1 MHVLHILLTGKWDPI
16 SLLDDNDL
24 WISSQSFINATGHAV
39 SAAEAINSIL
49 EYDPGLEFMPFFFGV
64 YLLQGSFLLLL
75 IADKLQVIPLRYFW
89 WTNSWQSQ
97 VEASPSVVKACE
109 TIVRAH
115 EACVVTLNTEYQ
127 RNFRKVMRSALAQVR
142 GRIPEDF
149 GEQQLRR
156 REVLALYRWTGDGT
170 GLAL

>member
-1 MHVLHILLTGKWDPI
+1 
-16 SLLDDNDL
+16 
-24 WISSQSFINATGHAV
+24 
-39 SAAEAINSIL
+39 
-49 EYDPGLEFMPFFFGV
+49 
-64 YLLQGSFLLLL
+64 
-75 IADKLQVIPLRYFW
+75 
-89 WTNSWQSQ
+89 

-127 RNFRKVMRSALAQVR
+127 VRYPLASNDIVLTTIQRNFRKVMRSALAQVR
-142 GRIPEDF
+142 GRVPEDF

>member
-1 MHVLHILLTGKWDPI
+1 MMCDTRRGI
-16 SLLDDNDL
+16 
-24 WISSQSFINATGHAV
+24 
-39 SAAEAINSIL
+39 
-49 EYDPGLEFMPFFFGV
+49 
-64 YLLQGSFLLLL
+64 L
-75 IADKLQVIPLRYFW
+75 IASP
-89 WTNSWQSQ
+89 Q

-127 RNFRKVMRSALAQVR
+127 VCLPPPIPGQNKSLTSLIKRNFRKVMRSALAQVK
-142 GRIPEDF
+142 GRMPEDF
-149 GEQQLRR
+149 GEQQLKR